1 MDTFPR
7 ILVCIIIS
15 IVFSVLAI
23 EPVNDRPI
31 IGVLS
36 QETFIV
42 ASYFPNET
50 YDSFIAS
57 SNVKFLE
64 SAGARVLPI
73 CLFFPGGGTYFN
85 ETGGYGEAANKLYQI
100 VLEYNG
106 KGVYYPIW
114 GTCLGMQVLIF
125 AALRGDRDIRVGC
138 QLVNVAKALD
148 FTEDYKSSRLYGNAS
163 NEVISILERENS
175 TYNLHRFCLTKQ
187 VLEDNNLLDFWRI
200 SSTNK
205 DINGFKFISSME
217 HKDYPIYGIQFH
229 PEKNSFEFKKDSDF
243 PHSFN
248 SIKVAQ
254 YFANFFVNECR
265 KNENGFPN
273 DALEAKELIFNF
285 SPKYTGINNTYYEQL
300 YVFLKKDF
308 EKHQLL

>member
-1 MDTFPR
+1 MNTFLR
-7 ILVCIIIS
+7 TFVYIFS
-15 IVFSVLAI
+15 IASPVLAT
-23 EPVNDRPI
+23 EVKNDRPI

-42 ASYFPNET
+42 ASYFLNET

-100 VLEYNG
+100 ALEYNT

-114 GTCLGMQVLIF
+114 GTCLGMQVIIF
-125 AALRGDRDIRVGC
+125 AALKGKRDIRVGC
-138 QLVNVAKALD
+138 YLVKEAKSLD
-148 FTEDYKSSRLYGNAS
+148 FTEDYKNSRLYGDAS
-163 NEVISILERENS
+163 SEVISILEKENC

-187 VLEDNNLLDFWRI
+187 VLKDNNMLDFWKI

-205 DINGFKFISSME
+205 DVNGFEFISSME
-217 HKDYPIYGIQFH
+217 HKDYPIYGVQFH
-229 PEKNSFEFKKDSDF
+229 PEKNSFEFKKDSGF

-254 YFANFFVNECR
+254 YFANFFVNECK
-265 KNENGFPN
+265 KNVNSFSN

-285 SPKYTGINNTYYEQL
+285 NPKYTGINDTYYEQL

>member
-1 MDTFPR
+1 MATE
-7 ILVCIIIS
+7 VK
-15 IVFSVLAI
+15 
-23 EPVNDRPI
+23 NDRPI

-42 ASYFPNET
+42 ASYFLNET

-73 CLFFPGGGTYFN
+73 WIGQDEGYYRRVVKYTNGLFFPGGGTYFN

-100 VLEYNG
+100 ALEYNT

-114 GTCLGMQVLIF
+114 GTCLGMQVIIF
-125 AALRGDRDIRVGC
+125 AALKGKRDIRVGC
-138 QLVNVAKALD
+138 YLVKEAKSLD
-148 FTEDYKSSRLYGNAS
+148 FTEDYKNSRLYGDAS
-163 NEVISILERENS
+163 SEVISILEKENC

-187 VLEDNNLLDFWRI
+187 VLKDNNMLDFWKI

-205 DINGFKFISSME
+205 DVNGFEFISSME
-217 HKDYPIYGIQFH
+217 HKDYPIYGVQFH
-229 PEKNSFEFKKDSDF
+229 PEKNSFEFKKDSGF

-254 YFANFFVNECR
+254 YFANFFVNECK
-265 KNENGFPN
+265 KNVNSFSN

-285 SPKYTGINNTYYEQL
+285 NPKYTGINDTYYEQL